1 MNTGT
6 DNPGDAGRIGV
17 PGIAAVLAIVAA
29 VVVLL
34 VSTRGLLAAVFTA
47 GVSAADS
54 PQERERLAV
63 EAYATAIDAHANQF
77 NGRSIL
83 FVPGPPPP
91 PPPPPAPVVE
101 NTDPPPPPPPATYGG
116 PKLIGIAD
124 GLAWFDDGTK
134 LGADGSKGDLKVLSL
149 DAPWNVQVE
158 WKGVAFAVSLFA
170 RDSVV
175 IREAGAPPAAAAP
188 LTPEELNPKPKAE
201 PRPEPPPTPVQDGV
215 PLPSQPAPPPPP
227 PPR

>member
-1 MNTGT
+1 MNAGA
-6 DNPGDAGRIGV
+6 NSSGGGAGRIGV
-17 PGIAAVLAIVAA
+17 PGAAAALAMVAA
-29 VVVLL
+29 VIVLL
-34 VSTRGLLAAVFTA
+34 VSARGLVAAVFTP

-63 EAYATAIDAHANQF
+63 ESYAKAIDAHAAQF

-91 PPPPPAPVVE
+91 PPPPPAEVVE
-101 NTDPPPPPPPATYGG
+101 ETEPAPPPPPATYGG

-124 GLAWFDDGTK
+124 GLAWFEDGTK
-134 LGADGSKGDLKVLSL
+134 LGPEGSKGDLKVLSL

-170 RDSVV
+170 RDTVV
-175 IREAGAPPAAAAP
+175 IREAGAPPAAPAP
-188 LTPEELNPKPKAE
+188 LTPEELNPKPK
-201 PRPEPPPTPVQDGV
+201 PEPKPPEPTPAQD
-215 PLPSQPAPPPPP
+215 SAPAPPPPP
-227 PPR
+227 PPAR